1 MRTILE
7 WLNEAKQQGYEWADA
22 AIRNYNP
29 DFFRKENVLSLS
41 DALLH
46 AFNWKSTPEKDTYW
60 ESVFDS
66 IGTTSDPNPTIL
78 ELAKMY
84 EYSKVTMD
92 GLNPDY
98 DVEEPYRTKILE
110 TYKGFYGKRLEDI
123 RKQILEKIGFGD
135 IKFEVSR
142 LTKALKSVDELDAI
156 NSVYS
161 DKINQLE
168 KEFNDYKT
176 KSEDKLRSYQ
186 NECDN
191 YITKIDQLQQ
201 QLLCIKSAQCGDERK
216 VVGWITQDNYCCVL
230 RHKTKP
236 RKVGF
241 VWVSDDDA
249 YTITI
254 EDALSLCGRLP
265 VYIDKEPVPIYE

>member
-46 AFNWKSTPEKDTYW
+46 AFNWEATPEKDTYW
-60 ESVFDS
+60 DHVFDS
-66 IGTTSDPNPTIL
+66 IETTPYPNPTIL

-92 GLNPDY
+92 GLKPDY
-98 DVEEPYRTKILE
+98 DVEEPYRTQILE
-110 TYKGFYGKRLEDI
+110 TYNEFYGKRLEDI

-142 LTKALKSVDELDAI
+142 LTKALKSVDELDEI

-161 DKINQLE
+161 DKINRLE
-168 KEFNDYKT
+168 KEFNDYKV

-201 QLLCIKSAQCGDERK
+201 QLIIKSCDNERMA
-216 VVGWITQDNYCCVL
+216 VGWITEDYYCCLL

-236 RKVGF
+236 RKVGL
-241 VWVSDDDA
+241 VWVSDNDTC
-249 YTITI
+249 TITY
-254 EDALSLCGRLP
+254 EDAFALCGRIP
-265 VYIDKEPVPIYE
+265 AWPDKEPIPIYE

>member
-29 DFFRKENVLSLS
+29 DFFGKENVLSLS

-46 AFNWKSTPEKDTYW
+46 AFNWEATPEKDTYW
-60 ESVFDS
+60 DSVFDS

-142 LTKALKSVDELDAI
+142 LTKALKSVDELDEI

-161 DKINQLE
+161 DKINRLE
-168 KEFNDYKT
+168 KEFNDYKV

-201 QLLCIKSAQCGDERK
+201 QLIIKSCDNERMA
-216 VVGWITQDNYCCVL
+216 VGWITEDYYCCLL

-236 RKVGF
+236 RKVGL
-241 VWVSDDDA
+241 VWVSDNDTC
-249 YTITI
+249 TITY
-254 EDALSLCGRLP
+254 EDAFALCGRIP
-265 VYIDKEPVPIYE
+265 AWTDKEPIPIYE

>member
-1 MRTILE
+1 MKTILE

-46 AFNWKSTPEKDTYW
+46 AFNWEETPEKDTYW
-60 ESVFDS
+60 DHVFDS
-66 IGTTSDPNPTIL
+66 IETTPYPNPTIL

-92 GLNPDY
+92 GLKPDY
-98 DVEEPYRTKILE
+98 DVEEPYRTQILE
-110 TYKGFYGKRLEDI
+110 TYKEFYGKRLEDI
-123 RKQILEKIGFGD
+123 RKQILEKIGLGN
-135 IKFEVSR
+135 IKDEVSR
-142 LTKALKSVDELDAI
+142 LTKALNTIDQLDEI

-161 DKINQLE
+161 DKINRLE
-168 KEFNDYKT
+168 KEFNDYKV